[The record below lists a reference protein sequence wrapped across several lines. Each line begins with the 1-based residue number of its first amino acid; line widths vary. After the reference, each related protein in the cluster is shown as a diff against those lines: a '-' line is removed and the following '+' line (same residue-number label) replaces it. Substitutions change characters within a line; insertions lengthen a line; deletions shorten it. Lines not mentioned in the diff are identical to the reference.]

1 MSHVAMRFGASVH
14 PDGSARV
21 LLRVSKWNAGWVFT
35 YALAEP
41 VAAPRGSR
49 LETVAHWDNS
59 ARNPMNPDPTARVAF
74 GPEIMNGYFEYV
86 IDSQN
91 LIESTRRAA
100 ER

>member
-1 MSHVAMRFGASVH
+1 
-14 PDGSARV
+14 
-21 LLRVSKWNAGWVFT
+21 
-35 YALAEP
+35 
-41 VAAPRGSR
+41 
-49 LETVAHWDNS
+49 
-59 ARNPMNPDPTARVAF
+59 MNPDPTARVAF